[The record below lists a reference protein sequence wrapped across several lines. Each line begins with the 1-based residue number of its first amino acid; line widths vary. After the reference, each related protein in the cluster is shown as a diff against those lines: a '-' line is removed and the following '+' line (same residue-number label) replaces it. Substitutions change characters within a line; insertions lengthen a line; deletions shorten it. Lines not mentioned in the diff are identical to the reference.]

1 MARGST
7 YVYVGNAGTR
17 DVSAYAMNGDGTL
30 APIGTYAV
38 PGPTES
44 CFSLPLAVSPDNRF
58 LFAALRNVPWSVR
71 SFAIDAASGRLDDL
85 GAGPLAANPCYL
97 CVDKTGGFLL
107 SASYFGSKLAVNR
120 IGADGIV
127 APAHQVIDTDPKS
140 HAIVLDAANR
150 HAISTSLGGE
160 IVYQWLFDSESGRLS
175 PNTPPFVRVA
185 DYAGPRH
192 LVFHPNGRHAYLLN
206 EHVVTI
212 HVYDYDPDK
221 GTLSEKQVTT
231 SWAPALATKMSAADI
246 HVTPDGRFLYA
257 SERQSNTLAL
267 FAIDARDGTLA
278 FKDQIVTE
286 TYPRGFAIEP
296 DGRFLY
302 CAGQQSNRVSAY
314 AIAPVSGKLSKIA
327 DYAAG
332 GGPNWIEIVRPR

>member
-1 MARGST
+1 MSRGST

-30 APIGTYAV
+30 TPIGTFAV
-38 PGPTES
+38 SGPTAA
-44 CFSLPLAVSPDNRF
+44 CFSLPLAVSPDNGF
-58 LFAALRNVPWSVR
+58 LFAALRNEPWSVR

-97 CVDKTGGFLL
+97 RVDKTGRFLL
-107 SASYFGSKLAVNR
+107 SASYFGSKIAVNR
-120 IGADGIV
+120 IGANGIV
-127 APAHQVIDTDPKS
+127 EPAHQVIETEPKS
-140 HAIVLDAANR
+140 HAIVLDATNR

-160 IVYQWLFDSESGRLS
+160 IVYQWRFDSEFGRLA
-175 PNTPPFVRVA
+175 PNEPPFVRVA

-192 LVFHPNGRHAYLLN
+192 FVFHPDGRRAYLLN

-212 HVYDYDPDK
+212 HVYDYDPDR

-231 SWAPALATKMSAADI
+231 SWAPPLAAKMSAADI
-246 HVTPDGRFLYA
+246 HVTPNGRFLYA
-257 SERQSNTLAL
+257 SERKSNTLAL
-267 FAIDARDGTLA
+267 YAIDAHDGTLA

-286 TYPRGFAIEP
+286 TYPRGFAIDP

-302 CAGQQSNRVSAY
+302 CAGQQSDRVCAY
-314 AIAPVSGKLSKIA
+314 AIDPLSGKLSKIA
-327 DYAAG
+327 AYVAG